1 VKRAATVLLLFLLW
15 GCATQRAPPTDHRNL
30 AKSEAERKA
39 RVAER
44 DRRFEILKP
53 SIRAYYACNK
63 NASRIVATQAG
74 ELTSLAIGARSTC
87 RSEEDAL
94 YKEAYAAF
102 KDVAEDP
109 TIAKRLIEK
118 FRKQALENNRG
129 DIVGLRAANT
139 PSGTSETPSTAQ
151 PLDR

>member
-1 VKRAATVLLLFLLW
+1 VKGAATVLLLFLLW

-74 ELTSLAIGARSTC
+74 DLISLAIGARSTC

-129 DIVGLRAANT
+129 AIVGLRAANT
-139 PSGTSETPSTAQ
+139 PSGTSETPSTTQ